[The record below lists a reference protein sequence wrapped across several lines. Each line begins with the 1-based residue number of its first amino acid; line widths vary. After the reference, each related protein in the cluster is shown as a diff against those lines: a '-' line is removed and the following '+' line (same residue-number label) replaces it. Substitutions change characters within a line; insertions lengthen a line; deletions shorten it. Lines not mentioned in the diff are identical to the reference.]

1 MCISVKAFKIN
12 YLFLV
17 LEVTSIRSGLRKRKR
32 AESPQPTEPQIT
44 EEWVDEDKLELWEI
58 KFMGEK
64 QEKARL
70 SAVTR
75 SVASRQLEASGS
87 NGSNTSTNGAL
98 GVAGRVQLAP
108 KLSEDVK
115 EKWNNN

>member
-64 QEKARL
+64 QEKGTPISCYAIC
-70 SAVTR
+70 SIP
-75 SVASRQLEASGS
+75 SIG
-87 NGSNTSTNGAL
+87 G
-98 GVAGRVQLAP
+98 
-108 KLSEDVK
+108 
-115 EKWNNN
+115 KW